1 MISERTLNMIR
12 VIKDKKGR
20 YIFYD
25 KKKKVGYVIPEKK
38 ITSFFLLSYRHMFLV
53 VIAFFLYTFNVQY
66 FVLVAFAIV
75 YILLTELYFKKK
87 LMSQFKKIENIDMNL
102 SASYG
107 KPTKNTVIVKSFL
120 YVVLAGLLVALAI
133 DKYEGQMIQPLFF
146 IGAAASLYFGYMS
159 FRSSQS

>member
-38 ITSFFLLSYRHMFLV
+38 VTSFFLLSYRHVFLV

-66 FVLVAFAIV
+66 ILLVALAIA

-107 KPTKNTVIVKSFL
+107 KPTKNIVIVKSFL
-120 YVVLAGLLVALAI
+120 YVILAGLLVALAI
-133 DKYEGQMIQPLFF
+133 DKYTGQMIQPLFF

-159 FRSSQS
+159 YRSSQS